1 MKTTIELPDPMF
13 KQLKVVVA
21 ERGVTLKAFIIDAL
35 HEKLTATPPN
45 APINPPWMRGFGKLS
60 HLKTENA
67 RIQKLISQEFDV
79 LEEEDLK

>member
-13 KQLKVVVA
+13 KQLKVAVA
-21 ERGVTLKAFIIDAL
+21 ERGVTLKTFIIDAL
-35 HEKLTATPPN
+35 REELTKTTHT
-45 APINPPWMRGFGKLS
+45 PINPPWMNGFGKLS